1 MFNSKQQLNQITFLV
16 SNALRTNLS
25 KTRHKI
31 AQQAGHKSYESLY
44 AALPDKEK
52 SSKPVIQK
60 NIEDFPKNYLSCRTE
75 FEYPTLDRGEIAEI
89 HVFTTK
95 DIQLL
100 FQGFMFRDPDWAL
113 NKLVVERI
121 HLYYDNYENL
131 DADSVSI
138 MSATILPVNHIAHD
152 GSKPVTQIKHG
163 REHYYGTFAQHLKP
177 SLVFNDKN
185 MLLSNRDFC
194 QDLILFGSINQYNF
208 FCENPEITVKH
219 ELENELLVRYIAEL
233 TYSSTYE
240 KSSMQSFGYDIS
252 IFDAFRKGVKR
263 FTGDMHNPSSI
274 NHISHQSSLA
284 IFTSLDTGV
293 YIDEQVFEIL
303 RTPPIDLCDTDFFSY
318 FMNALQEEPSK
329 YFSKC
334 LLPLD
339 SDEHYGELDNS
350 YDPEALFDKSYIPE
364 NVEVAILYHGNW
376 VTQILCKNHNNS
388 INITRSSDAGEMF
401 DILGILAKN
410 KIDVDNE
417 AITEFLL
424 NNLKDFSSLET
435 NSFFFALRNKEDR
448 PNDFELPIIA
458 CLAFDLCEPHLARF
472 DNNQK
477 QIQYLLS
484 NLDERVLDQ
493 QFDLSI
499 YLEPDMN
506 DDDNLSG
513 ELINHKSARSMF
525 IYTLKATSHTSG
537 K

>member
-1 MFNSKQQLNQITFLV
+1 MFNSKLQLNQITALV
-16 SNALRTNLS
+16 SNALQTNLS

-44 AALPDKEK
+44 STLPDKEQV
-52 SSKPVIQK
+52 SKPALQRD
-60 NIEDFPKNYLSCRTE
+60 IEDFPKNYLSLLTE
-75 FEYPTLDRGEIAEI
+75 FEYPTLDRSEIAEI
-89 HVFTTK
+89 KVLTTK

-100 FQGFMFRDPDWAL
+100 FQGFMFKDPDWAL

-121 HLYYDNYENL
+121 PLYYDNYENL

-152 GSKPVTQIKHG
+152 GSKPVAQIKHG
-163 REHYYGTFAQHLKP
+163 RKHYYGTFAQHLKP

-284 IFTSLDTGV
+284 IFTPLDTASGN
-293 YIDEQVFEIL
+293 QVFDRL
-303 RTPPIDLCDTDFFSY
+303 STLPIDLCNADFFSF
-318 FMNALQEEPSK
+318 FMNALQEEPTK

-339 SDEHYGELDNS
+339 SNEHYGELHHS
-350 YDPEALFDKSYIPE
+350 YNPEALFDKSYIPE
-364 NVEVAILYHGNW
+364 NVEVSILYHGNW
-376 VTQILCKNHNNS
+376 VTQILCKHYNNS
-388 INITRSSDAGEMF
+388 LNITRSSDADEIF

-424 NNLKDFSSLET
+424 NNLKDISSLAT

-525 IYTLKATSHTSG
+525 IYTLKSTSQTSG